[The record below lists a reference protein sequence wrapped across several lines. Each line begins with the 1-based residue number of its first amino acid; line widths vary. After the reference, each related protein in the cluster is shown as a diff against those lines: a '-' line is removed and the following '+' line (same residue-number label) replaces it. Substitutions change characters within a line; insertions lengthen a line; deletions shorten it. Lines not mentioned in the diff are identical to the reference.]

1 MHTRILHSH
10 ALTHLISHA
19 HTYAHNRHI
28 HTGHAI
34 ITLRSH
40 AHTHTHTHIRTQPAY
55 THRPCY
61 AHAPPALLT
70 WNCVEPPCWPSAHGV
85 HLTHVPCK
93 RLPLPR
99 SGRRLLQPLTYRRCL
114 GPGACMPG
122 VTVVCLWYANGV
134 HAIVQGQLYACQ
146 VCQWYANGV
155 HAIVQG
161 RWCACGVPVVC
172 TPVFK
177 SRGMPVVCMPGMTL
191 VCQWCA
197 R

>member
-146 VCQWYANGV
+146 VFKASCMHARYASGMPMV
-155 HAIVQG
+155 CTPLFRAG
-161 RWCACGVPVVC
+161 GVPVVC
-172 TPVFK
+172 
-177 SRGMPVVCMPGMTL
+177 L
-191 VCQWCA
+191 WCA
-197 R
+197 RQCLSPGVCLWCACQV

>member
-1 MHTRILHSH
+1 MGLQLWLSMC
-10 ALTHLISHA
+10 LA
-19 HTYAHNRHI
+19 HTHR
-28 HTGHAI
+28 
-34 ITLRSH
+34 
-40 AHTHTHTHIRTQPAY
+40 HTHTHTHIRTQPAY

-134 HAIVQGQLYACQ
+134 HAIVQG
-146 VCQWYANGV
+146 
-155 HAIVQG
+155 